1 MMQAHGKSAGRGAGG
16 CGSKSSACIPPR
28 PVRSGAA
35 RGGGGVARA
44 TSLSNDT
51 RAHSASRSRIDLD
64 DEEDNFYGSRSM
76 AAGGSN
82 MLLNSD
88 EEEDDSDEV
97 TFPAL
102 ICFTIAM

>member
-1 MMQAHGKSAGRGAGG
+1 M
-16 CGSKSSACIPPR
+16 
-28 PVRSGAA
+28 VE
-35 RGGGGVARA
+35 VLRA
-44 TSLSNDT
+44 PGPLRMP
-51 RAHSASRSRIDLD
+51 RAHREQTEAT
-64 DEEDNFYGSRSM
+64 SM